1 MKKNYALSLLLVTAF
16 TQMAQAELVGL
27 DESSLE
33 SVDAQSGVGIN
44 FDALIKIDSI
54 TYSDDNGTS
63 GGDLMLQ
70 DIRIGD
76 QSDVSNVAAHTEHQ
90 IDIDGNDG
98 LFIASRFVNTRV
110 QVGGISVGNHI
121 GNRSFGEFIYDFE
134 GTNQLNINGAGANGY
149 LYNNTL
155 NITDAGFQW
164 KTNGQTFRID
174 GMTYNSVLTDMTL
187 EQKDIGGGDVVVQ
200 LDIVGF
206 QYDST
211 IASMCFSNSA
221 CISSGAGSNSFGSFA
236 NNYSFAN
243 NQFQIQ
249 GGGREGPGLNVN
261 MHIEFDT
268 SVNAVGD
275 GNFVS
280 YTDVDT
286 VKLSKIS
293 GSLDVTNFTFDIGLA
308 EVNLGDHIAMQW
320 DQITGDFSIGNASIA
335 GNSVGS
341 FAVQFDYQDATH
353 DRLYQNKLLLA
364 PGVAFAAQDFTVATE
379 FVDHASFAADLTSFY
394 SKVGNTS
401 EGISAF
407 TEWNMTAD
415 FTYTEDTHSVMVD
428 DYLTYGSGYV
438 TLDLRA
444 DADSIDAS
452 NAAQGDSFLAIGVR
466 DYKVNYSMAGLKVGD
481 NTSQVQNGYEFLGF
495 SPEASFTMDA
505 AVEIRGGGAVD
516 SGLTLDGD
524 VLLRD
529 ANFAVT
535 KSDSAGKNIGIYL
548 DNASYEFHFRDVTLD
563 VDSGGIKLVIGELW
577 SEALIGDVRFG
588 ESTTGESIGGL
599 AIKQYQMGSELTI
612 NGGGSAT
619 QKCMSGTGVDSTSC
633 EADGGY
639 WLDTGTEGLTL
650 ASKQILL
657 QKNGNKENSISWETN
672 RTSGQK
678 DTGTAMILNNIF
690 SSDGYDDTTNT
701 YGVQSTTSA
710 DVARSRV
717 IKKET
722 GTDSNGV
729 TGGIAGDEVITS
741 GKGAA
746 EYTYVTTPTDAQ
758 KANRPETLIIS
769 NNLQIKELNID
780 SIQMQHSN
788 AVGTPS
794 TMINSIKFQNLN
806 LNSTLSVSPIR

>member
-1 MKKNYALSLLLVTAF
+1 MKRNYVFSLALLSSISH
-16 TQMAQAELVGL
+16 AELVGMDETSL
-27 DESSLE
+27 DSI
-33 SVDAQSGVGIN
+33 DAQSGIGIN
-44 FDALIKIDSI
+44 IDALIHAGSI

-63 GGDLMLQ
+63 GGDLVLS
-70 DIRIGD
+70 DVRVGD
-76 QSDVSNVAAHTEHQ
+76 QSDVANVAAHTEHQ

-98 LFIASRFVNTRV
+98 LFIFSRFENTRV
-110 QVGGISVGNHI
+110 QVGGISVGNHV
-121 GNRSFGEFIYDFE
+121 GSRSFGQFIYDFE
-134 GTNQLNINGAGANGY
+134 GTNQLNINGAGPNGY

-164 KTNGQTFRID
+164 KTNGQTFRIE
-174 GMTYNSVLTDMTL
+174 GMTYNSVLTDMKL
-187 EQKDIGGGDVVVQ
+187 EETDIGGGKVVVQ
-200 LDIVGF
+200 LDIAGF

-211 IASMCFSNSA
+211 IASMCFSNAA
-221 CISSGAGSNSFGSFA
+221 CIASGVGANSFGSFA
-236 NNYSFAN
+236 NNYSFVN
-243 NQFQIQ
+243 NQIQIQ
-249 GGGREGPGLNVN
+249 GGGREGPGLNAN

-268 SVNAVGD
+268 TVAGD
-275 GNFVS
+275 GNFVT
-280 YTDVDT
+280 YTDDAS
-286 VKLSKIS
+286 VKFSQIT

-308 EVNLGDHIAMQW
+308 ETHLGDHIAMQW
-320 DQITGDFSIGNASIA
+320 DQVTGDFTIGNASIA

-341 FAVQFDYQDATH
+341 FSVQFDYQDATH

-379 FVDHASFAADLTSFY
+379 FVEHASFAADLTNFY
-394 SKVGNTS
+394 SKVSNTS

-415 FTYTEDTHSVMVD
+415 FTYTEDTHSIMVD

-452 NAAQGDSFLAIGVR
+452 NTGLGGSFLAIGVR

-535 KSDSAGKNIGIYL
+535 KSDAGGKNVGIYL

-563 VDSGGIKLVIGELW
+563 VDNGGIKLVLGELW
-577 SEALIGDVRFG
+577 SELEVGDVRFG
-588 ESTTGESIGGL
+588 ESTTGASMGRL
-599 AIKQYQMGSELTI
+599 AVKQYQQGSELTI

-619 QKCMSGTGVDSTSC
+619 QKCMSGNGIDATSC

-657 QKNGNKENSISWETN
+657 QENGDKENSVTWETN

-678 DTGTAMILNNIF
+678 DTGTAMIINNIYTR
-690 SSDGYDDTTNT
+690 DGYTDGINGDGGNT
-701 YGVQSTTSA
+701 FGVQSTTSV

-722 GTDSNGV
+722 GTDSNGI
-729 TGGIAGDEVITS
+729 TGNAGDEVITT

-746 EYTYVTTPTDAQ
+746 EYSYVASPTALE
-758 KANRPETLIIS
+758 KANRPETLVIS

-780 SIQMQHSN
+780 SVQMQHHN
-788 AVGTPS
+788 ALGSPS
-794 TMINSIKFQNLN
+794 TLINGIKFQNLN

>member
-1 MKKNYALSLLLVTAF
+1 MNKNYVFPLLLASAF
-16 TQMAQAELVGL
+16 ILTSHAELVSL

-33 SVDAQSGVGIN
+33 NVDAQSGVGIN

-63 GGDLMLQ
+63 GGDLVLQ

-98 LFIASRFVNTRV
+98 LFITSRFVNTRV
-110 QVGGISVGNHI
+110 QVGGISVGNHV

-134 GTNQLNINGAGANGY
+134 GTNELNINGAGANGY

-155 NITDAGFQW
+155 KITDAAFQW
-164 KTNGQTFRID
+164 RTNGQAFRID

-200 LDIVGF
+200 LDIAGF

-211 IASMCFSNSA
+211 IAGMCFSSVA
-221 CISSGAGSNSFGSFA
+221 CTSTNSFGSFA
-236 NNYSFAN
+236 NNYSFVN
-243 NQFQIQ
+243 NQIQIQ
-249 GGGREGPGLNVN
+249 GGGREGPGLNMN

-268 SVNAVGD
+268 SVNAAGD
-275 GNFVS
+275 GNFVT
-280 YTDVDT
+280 YTDADT
-286 VKLSKIS
+286 IKFSKIS
-293 GSLDVTNFTFDIGLA
+293 GALDITNFTFDMGTA
-308 EVNLGDHIAMQW
+308 EANLGDHIAMQW

-364 PGVAFAAQDFTVATE
+364 PGVAFAAQDFTVAAE
-379 FVDHASFAADLTSFY
+379 FVDHSSFAADLTSFY
-394 SKVGNTS
+394 SKVGSTS

-452 NAAQGDSFLAIGVR
+452 NSALGGSFLAIGVR

-588 ESTTGESIGGL
+588 DSTTGDSIGGL

-619 QKCMSGTGVDSTSC
+619 QKCMSGTGVDAASC
-633 EADGGY
+633 EANGGY

-701 YGVQSTTSA
+701 YGVQSTTSV
-710 DVARSRV
+710 DVARTRV
-717 IKKET
+717 IKKED
-722 GTDSNGV
+722 GIDSNDI
-729 TGGIAGDEVITS
+729 TGNAGDEVITF
-741 GKGAA
+741 GKGADK
-746 EYTYVTTPTDAQ
+746 YTYVTTPTDAQ
-758 KANRPETLIIS
+758 KANRPETLVIS

-780 SIQMQHSN
+780 SVQMQHSN
-788 AVGTPS
+788 AIGSPA
-794 TMINSIKFQNLN
+794 TMINGIKFQNLN

>member
-1 MKKNYALSLLLVTAF
+1 MKKNYAFSLLLATAL
-16 TQMAQAELVGL
+16 TQIAHAELVGL
-27 DESSLE
+27 DETSLE

-54 TYSDDNGTS
+54 TYSDDNGSS

-90 IDIDGNDG
+90 IDIDGNEG
-98 LFIASRFVNTRV
+98 LFITSRFVNTRV

-121 GNRSFGEFIYDFE
+121 GSRSFGEFIYDFE
-134 GTNQLNINGAGANGY
+134 GMNLLRISDAGLNGY
-149 LYNNTL
+149 LYNNRL
-155 NITDAGFQW
+155 DITDAAFQW

-174 GMTYNSVLTDMTL
+174 GMTYNSDLIDMKL
-187 EQKDIGGGDVVVQ
+187 EEVDIGGGNVVVQ
-200 LDIVGF
+200 LDIAGF
-206 QYDST
+206 QFEST
-211 IASMCFSNSA
+211 IASMCFSSTACNSA
-221 CISSGAGSNSFGSFA
+221 NSFGSFA
-236 NNYSFAN
+236 NNYSFVN
-243 NQFQIQ
+243 SQIQIQ
-249 GGGREGPGLNVN
+249 GGGREGPGLNAN
-261 MHIEFDT
+261 MHLEFDT
-268 SVNAVGD
+268 TLPGD
-275 GNFVS
+275 GNFVT
-280 YTDVDT
+280 YTDEDT
-286 VKLSKIS
+286 IKLSQIT
-293 GSLDVTNFTFDIGLA
+293 GTLDVTNFTFDIGLA
-308 EVNLGDHIAMQW
+308 EANLGDHIAMQW

-364 PGVAFAAQDFTVATE
+364 PGVAFAAQDFTGATE

-415 FTYTEDTHSVMVD
+415 FTYTEDTHSIMVD

-444 DADSIDAS
+444 DVDSIDAS
-452 NAAQGDSFLAIGVR
+452 NAALGGSFLAIGVR

-588 ESTTGESIGGL
+588 ESTTGDSIGGL

-612 NGGGSAT
+612 NGGGSAS
-619 QKCMSGTGVDSTSC
+619 QKCMSGTGVDATSC
-633 EADGGY
+633 EANGGY

-701 YGVQSTTSA
+701 YGVQSTTSV

-717 IKKET
+717 IKKED
-722 GTDSNGV
+722 GTDSNGI
-729 TGGIAGDEVITS
+729 TGNAGDEVITS

-758 KANRPETLIIS
+758 KANRPETLVIS

-780 SIQMQHSN
+780 SVQMQHSN

>member
-1 MKKNYALSLLLVTAF
+1 MKKSYVLPLLLTSAF
-16 TQMAQAELVGL
+16 THTSLAELVGL

-63 GGDLMLQ
+63 GGDLVLQ

-76 QSDVSNVAAHTEHQ
+76 QSNVSGVAAHTEHQ

-98 LFIASRFVNTRV
+98 LFIASRFENTRI
-110 QVGGISVGNHI
+110 QIGGISVGNHV
-121 GNRSFGEFIYDFE
+121 GSRSFGEFVYDFE
-134 GTNQLNINGAGANGY
+134 GTNELNINGAGANGY

-155 NITDAGFQW
+155 KITDAAFQW
-164 KTNGQTFRID
+164 KTNGQAFRID

-200 LDIVGF
+200 LAIAGF

-211 IASMCFSNSA
+211 IAGMCFSSAACTPENS
-221 CISSGAGSNSFGSFA
+221 IGSFA
-236 NNYSFAN
+236 NNYSFVN
-243 NQFQIQ
+243 NQIQIQ
-249 GGGREGPGLNVN
+249 GGGREGPGLNAN

-268 SVNAVGD
+268 SVNAAGD
-275 GNFVS
+275 GNFVT
-280 YTDVDT
+280 YTDAAEI
-286 VKLSKIS
+286 KLSQIT
-293 GSLDVTNFTFDIGLA
+293 GTLDVTNFTFDIGLA
-308 EVNLGDHIAMQW
+308 EANLGDHIAMQW
-320 DQITGDFSIGNASIA
+320 DQITGVFSIGNASIA

-379 FVDHASFAADLTSFY
+379 FVDHASFATDLTSFY
-394 SKVGNTS
+394 SKVGSTS
-401 EGISAF
+401 EGISVF

-452 NAAQGDSFLAIGVR
+452 NSALGGSFLAIGVR

-529 ANFAVT
+529 ANFAIT
-535 KSDSAGKNIGIYL
+535 KSNTGTKDVGIYL

-577 SEALIGDVRFG
+577 SEALVGDVRFG
-588 ESTTGESIGGL
+588 ESTTGESMGGL
-599 AIKQYQMGSELTI
+599 AIKQYQQGSELTI
-612 NGGGSAT
+612 NGGGSAV
-619 QKCMSGTGVDSTSC
+619 QKCMSGTGIDATSC

-650 ASKQILL
+650 ASKQILM
-657 QKNGNKENSISWETN
+657 QENGNKENSISWETN

-678 DTGTAMILNNIF
+678 DTGTAMILNNIYTQ
-690 SSDGYDDTTNT
+690 DGYDGSGNT
-701 YGVQSTTSA
+701 FGVQSTTSV

-722 GTDSNGV
+722 GTDSNGIV
-729 TGGIAGDEVITS
+729 GNVGDEVITT

-746 EYTYVTTPTDAQ
+746 EYSYVANPTDLQ
-758 KANRPETLIIS
+758 KAKRPETLIIS

-780 SIQMQHSN
+780 SVQMQHSN
-788 AVGTPS
+788 AIGSPA
-794 TMINSIKFQNLN
+794 TMINGIKFQNLN